1 MRILLIQQNFPGQ
14 DKHLGPALDARG
26 DQVVALTPTTTKPAR
41 WKGVDVLPYK
51 ISRGN
56 GKAGHPWPLDLKTK
70 VIRREACYDAAIELR
85 DRGFNPDVIRAHHGW
100 GESMFLKDVWPHVRI
115 GLYCELYHRA

>member
-26 DQVVALTPTTTKPAR
+26 DKVVALTPKTTKPAR

-56 GKAGHPWPLDLKTK
+56 GKAGHPWPLDLKTICLPK
-70 VIRREACYDAAIELR
+70 HLSWENDLAAMPLSQTQNGMR
-85 DRGFNPDVIRAHHGW
+85 
-100 GESMFLKDVWPHVRI
+100 
-115 GLYCELYHRA
+115 